1 MRTATFHAGQNAC
14 RREVGVRSKPDFI
27 ACRRGRTM
35 TNEEIV
41 GRIQQGET
49 GLMDRLLE
57 QNRGFIYKVAK
68 RYLPAAIRNRGMD
81 LEDLA
86 QAACVG
92 MIEAVPAWDSER
104 GSFLTVAVYYMTCSI
119 RQELGFLTTKQRFEN
134 QEPPL
139 LLSTPAGEDGD
150 SDSLLDLVQDATAV
164 DPQLAAEQA
173 DMQRIV
179 RDAVADLPDQQRDIV
194 RAYYIDGRSMAGL
207 SALMGYSPEK
217 SEQIKRIGIKILR
230 RNKRLRLLWM
240 EYEAAAFTT
249 RTFSA
254 WKNTHTSA
262 VEAGAM
268 RRELLR
274 KAIAGQLVG
283 CSL

>member
-1 MRTATFHAGQNAC
+1 
-14 RREVGVRSKPDFI
+14 
-27 ACRRGRTM
+27 M

-41 GRIQQGET
+41 GRIQQGEA

-86 QAACVG
+86 QTACIG
-92 MIEAVPAWDSER
+92 MIEAIPAWDAER
-104 GSFLTVAVYYMTCSI
+104 GSFLTVAIYYMTCSI
-119 RQELGFLTTKQRFEN
+119 RQELGVLTTKQRFEN

-139 LLSTPAGEDGD
+139 LLSTPAREDEN
-150 SDSLLDLVQDATAV
+150 SDTLLDLVQDATAE
-164 DPQLAAEQA
+164 DPQLAAERA
-173 DMQRIV
+173 DMQQIV
-179 RDAVADLPDQQRDIV
+179 RKAVADLPDKQRDVV
-194 RAYYIDGRSMAGL
+194 RAYYLDGRSMADL

-217 SEQIKRIGIKILR
+217 AEQIKRIGIKCLR
-230 RNKRLRLLWM
+230 RNKQLRLLWM
-240 EYEAAAFTT
+240 EYEAAAFSI
-249 RTFSA
+249 RTYSA

-268 RRELLR
+268 RRELLC
-274 KAIAGQLVG
+274 KAIDGQLRDRE
-283 CSL
+283 L

>member
-1 MRTATFHAGQNAC
+1 
-14 RREVGVRSKPDFI
+14 
-27 ACRRGRTM
+27 M

-41 GRIQQGET
+41 GRIQQGEA

-86 QAACVG
+86 QVACIG
-92 MIEAVPAWDSER
+92 MIEAVPAWDIER
-104 GSFLTVAVYYMTCSI
+104 GAFLTVAVYYMTCSI
-119 RQELGFLTTKQRFEN
+119 RQELGVLTTKQRFEN

-139 LLSTPAGEDGD
+139 LLSMPAGEDEGGD
-150 SDSLLDLVQDATAV
+150 TLLDLVQDTTV
-164 DPQLAAEQA
+164 KDPQLAAELA

-179 RDAVADLPDQQRDIV
+179 REAVEDLPNLQCDVVQ
-194 RAYYIDGRSMAGL
+194 AYYLDGRSMADL
-207 SALMGYSPEK
+207 SGSIGCSAEK
-217 SEQIKRIGIKILR
+217 AEQVKRIGIKTLR

-240 EYEAAAFTT
+240 EYEAAAFAT
-249 RTFSA
+249 RTYSA

-274 KAIAGQLVG
+274 QVITGQL
-283 CSL
+283 